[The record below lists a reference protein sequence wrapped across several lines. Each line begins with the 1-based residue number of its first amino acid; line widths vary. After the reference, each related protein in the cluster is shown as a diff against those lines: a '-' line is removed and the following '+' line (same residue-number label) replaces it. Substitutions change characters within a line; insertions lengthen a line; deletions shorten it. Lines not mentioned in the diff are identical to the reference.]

1 MVREDVAQ
9 GIMLLAIFGF
19 IQYNEVKN
27 FWRENSMNILFFS
40 RLIPEEMQEQV
51 KQNAPSGM
59 YASGDRLQKKIIA
72 GLEAHADCNVI
83 LHNVLPV
90 DSYPHNY
97 RERYIPAQRFTHR
110 DGQPIPDYNI
120 GYDNMRIKKQFTLPR
135 DIRKSCKRVL
145 KEQTM
150 DAAVFYSADLSFT
163 KVYRD
168 CRKKGL
174 KTIVVIPDL
183 PEFNN
188 VGRLSL
194 PHRIYQKVADK
205 LFRHRL
211 KQVDAIVPL
220 TRQTAE
226 YLGWNKHF
234 AVVEG
239 IANGADAGAVA
250 PITEYGE
257 YLLYTGI
264 THECYGLRDAVRAFL
279 EADLPNVKFVI
290 CGTGDSDAWLTELA
304 AKHKNL
310 VFLGVVEHA
319 RAHALQMN
327 AAALINPRKNI
338 GEFTKYSFPSK
349 TMEYLAA
356 GKPVIAYL
364 LDGMPKEYAP
374 YILEPKDNSQEAL
387 SRCMEEVFS
396 MSVASRQALGAK
408 GQRFVLQEK
417 NEVMQS
423 KKILDLLATLLC
435 K

>member
-1 MVREDVAQ
+1 
-9 GIMLLAIFGF
+9 
-19 IQYNEVKN
+19 
-27 FWRENSMNILFFS
+27 MNILFFS
-40 RLIPEEMQEQV
+40 RLIPEALQEQV

-72 GLEAHADCNVI
+72 GLEAHPDCQVI

-97 RERYIPAQRFTHR
+97 KERYIPTQRFSHR
-110 DGQPIPDYNI
+110 EGQQIADYNI

-135 DIRKSCKRVL
+135 DIRKSCKQVL
-145 KEQTM
+145 KEQNI
-150 DAAVFYSADLSFT
+150 DAAIFYSADLSFT
-163 KVYRD
+163 RAYSD

-194 PHRIYQKVADK
+194 PHRLYQRVADK

-211 KQVDAIVPL
+211 KHVDAIVPL

-226 YLGWNKHF
+226 YLGWDKPF

-239 IANGADAGAVA
+239 IADKADAGSVA
-250 PITEYGE
+250 PITEYGT
-257 YLLYTGI
+257 YLLYTGT
-264 THECYGLRDAVRAFL
+264 THACYGLRDAVLAFL
-279 EADLPNVKFVI
+279 DAKLPDVKFVI
-290 CGTGDSDAWLTELA
+290 CGTGDSDAWLTALA
-304 AKHKNL
+304 AQHKNL

-356 GKPVIAYL
+356 GKPVLAYQ

-374 YILEPKDNSQEAL
+374 FILQPEDNSSQAL
-387 SRCMEEVFS
+387 TECIRQVFGMDS
-396 MSVASRQALGAK
+396 NARQALGAK
-408 GQRFVLQEK
+408 GQQFVLQEK
-417 NEVMQS
+417 NEKMQG
-423 KKILDLLATLLC
+423 KKILSLLQSLLSQ
-435 K
+435 KS

>member
-1 MVREDVAQ
+1 
-9 GIMLLAIFGF
+9 
-19 IQYNEVKN
+19 
-27 FWRENSMNILFFS
+27 MNILFFS
-40 RLIPEEMQEQV
+40 RLIPEALQEQV

-72 GLEAHADCNVI
+72 GLESHPDCQVI

-90 DSYPHNY
+90 DSYPNHY
-97 RERYIPAQRFTHR
+97 KERYIPTQRFTHK
-110 DGQPIPDYNI
+110 DGQQIADYNI
-120 GYDNMRIKKQFTLPR
+120 GYDNLRLKKQFTLPR
-135 DIRKSCKRVL
+135 DIRKSCKQVL
-145 KEQTM
+145 KEQKM
-150 DAAVFYSADLSFT
+150 DAAIFYSADLSFT
-163 KVYRD
+163 KAYRD

-188 VGRLSL
+188 VGQLSL
-194 PHRIYQKVADK
+194 PHRLYQHVAGK
-205 LFRHRL
+205 LFRRRL

-220 TRQTAE
+220 TKQTAE
-226 YLGWNKHF
+226 YLGWKKPF
-234 AVVEG
+234 VVVEG
-239 IANGADAGAVA
+239 IANAADAGTVA

-279 EADLPNVKFVI
+279 DAKLPNVKFVI
-290 CGTGDSDAWLTELA
+290 CGTGDSDAWLAELA
-304 AKHKNL
+304 SKHENL
-310 VFLGVVEHA
+310 VFLGVVDHA

-327 AAALINPRKNI
+327 AAALINPRKNV

-374 YILEPKDNSQEAL
+374 YILEPKDNSDEAL
-387 SRCMEEVFS
+387 TECMRQVFHMDS
-396 MSVASRQALGAK
+396 ATRQALGAK
-408 GQRFVLQEK
+408 SQRFVLQEK
-417 NEVMQS
+417 NEKMQS
-423 KKILDLLATLLC
+423 KHILTLL
-435 K
+435 KSLLSK